1 MDKPAD
7 AGFASGFVSIL
18 GRPNS
23 GKSTLLNALTG
34 MKLAIVTSRPQTT
47 RTSIQGVLNLPEAQ
61 IVFLDTP
68 GIHKP
73 STLLNRRMLACVQ
86 AALDQRDL
94 LLYVVDSTCRYQDE
108 DAEALERGDHPAHA
122 DPAAA

>member
-1 MDKPAD
+1 M
-7 AGFASGFVSIL
+7 AS
-18 GRPNS
+18 
-23 GKSTLLNALTG
+23 K
-34 MKLAIVTSRPQTT
+34 PQTT

-73 STLLNRRMLACVQ
+73 DTLFNRRMLQTVR

-94 LLYVVDSTCRYQDE
+94 LLYVVDSTRRYEDE
-108 DAEALERGDHPAHA
+108 DRRGAVSW
-122 DPAAA
+122 